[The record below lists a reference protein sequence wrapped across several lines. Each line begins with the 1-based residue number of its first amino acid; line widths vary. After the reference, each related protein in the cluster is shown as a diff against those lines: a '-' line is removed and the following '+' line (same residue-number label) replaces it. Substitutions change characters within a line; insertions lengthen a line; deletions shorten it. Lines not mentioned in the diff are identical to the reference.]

1 MEAIDTYIV
10 RVYRRDPRELR
21 QFSGL
26 VEIVASGAKKAFVDG
41 VELLE
46 ILSSERRKDLENASN
61 QSSSRRNP

>member
-26 VEIVASGAKKAFVDG
+26 VEIVASGGKEAFAG
-41 VELLE
+41 GAELLE
-46 ILSSERRKDLENASN
+46 ILSKEIASI
-61 QSSSRRNP
+61 QTSPRRNS

>member
-10 RVYRRDPRELR
+10 RVYRRDPREHR

-46 ILSSERRKDLENASN
+46 ILLSDHEKN
-61 QSSSRRNP
+61 QGEK